1 MWTTQTYFMDQPKL
15 DNYFRLIVINSNVN
29 LFMYLIDGIRF
40 STGKVHGGNWAL
52 SNLATDQFSFLGNR
66 ARYEFIELDMSTGL
80 DLSIPSS
87 RPLTFPGGQSKNGY
101 RAR

>member
-1 MWTTQTYFMDQPKL
+1 MINTLFLTTL
-15 DNYFRLIVINSNVN
+15 AVE
-29 LFMYLIDGIRF
+29 
-40 STGKVHGGNWAL
+40 STFVAFL
-52 SNLATDQFSFLGNR
+52 DQFSFLGNR

-80 DLSIPSS
+80 DMSILSS

>member
-1 MWTTQTYFMDQPKL
+1 MKIGGDKQRNASGHQGENEQQGKKKRTGTQATKL
-15 DNYFRLIVINSNVN
+15 LV
-29 LFMYLIDGIRF
+29 
-40 STGKVHGGNWAL
+40 STHDISYTHVRCV
-52 SNLATDQFSFLGNR
+52 DQFSFLGNR
-66 ARYEFIELDMSTGL
+66 ARYGFIELDMSTGL